1 MAFDKLID
9 ALNQF
14 RAEYATA
21 LATSLQGGDSEGS
34 GQGQGH
40 IASGKLY
47 NSLKLPVQPKVKVFG
62 QIYRIQITMLD
73 YGENLDKGR
82 KPGKGLPPGV
92 LEEWLKKQNVL
103 ARLTG
108 QDKQLKDYE
117 RKSLAYVIN
126 RSIKKKGIKP
136 GKNWIQPAFDKVTP
150 KIGKV
155 VEAAIAEDIE
165 ITFDQI
171 KQIIESK

>member
-9 ALNQF
+9 ALNGF
-14 RAEYATA
+14 RKEYAKELNLS
-21 LATSLQGGDSEGS
+21 LAGGSSAGSE

-40 IASGKLY
+40 TASGKLGE
-47 NSLKLPVQPKVKVFG
+47 SLRLAKQPKVKLFG
-62 QIYRIQITMLD
+62 KIYRMQITMLP

-92 LEEWLKKQNVL
+92 LEEWLRLPNVL
-103 ARLTG
+103 ARVTG
-108 QDKQLKDYE
+108 QDKRLEDYQV
-117 RKSLAYVIN
+117 KSLAFVMN

-136 GKNWIQPAFDKVTP
+136 KNWIQPAFDKVTP
-150 KIGKV
+150 KIAGV

-165 ITFDQI
+165 LTFEEI
-171 KQIIESK
+171 KRIIEG